1 MIRSEAE
8 EYTKCWRDI
17 RNVRL
22 DKRLTLLICVI
33 VYWEMD
39 SSFGLHITDRR
50 TRQNL
55 TELN

>member
-39 SSFGLHITDRR
+39 SSFGLHITDRW